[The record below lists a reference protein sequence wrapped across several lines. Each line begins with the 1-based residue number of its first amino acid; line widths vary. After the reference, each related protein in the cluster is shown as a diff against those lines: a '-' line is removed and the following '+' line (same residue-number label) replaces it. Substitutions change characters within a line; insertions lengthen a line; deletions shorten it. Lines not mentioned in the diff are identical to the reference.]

1 MRDIR
6 NADGH
11 RVAVLDEQSETIVIR
26 VKGCETKI
34 TRNPDGTY
42 EIGNTKPAA

>member
-11 RVAVLDEQSETIVIR
+11 RVAVLDELNDVIIIR
-26 VKGCETKI
+26 LKGCETRI
-34 TRNPDGTY
+34 SRNPDGTY
-42 EIGNTKPAA
+42 EVFNNKPAA

>member
-11 RVAVLDEQSETIVIR
+11 CVAILDEKSETIVIR
-26 VKGCETKI
+26 LKGCI
-34 TRNPDGTY
+34 TTIPY
-42 EIGNTKPAA
+42 